1 MNIQP
6 TILLAAALASVFLV
20 IVVVD
25 TFWGKKSDSTS
36 PEQPDSDER
45 R

>member
-6 TILLAAALASVFLV
+6 MILFAVALASVFLV
-20 IVVVD
+20 IVLVQ
-25 TFWGKKSDSTS
+25 TFGGKKSDSTS
-36 PEQPDSDER
+36 PDSPDSDER

>member
-6 TILLAAALASVFLV
+6 TILLAIALASVFAV
-20 IVVVD
+20 IVLVD
-25 TFWGKKSDSTS
+25 TFGSKKSDSTS
-36 PEQPDSDER
+36 PDSPDSDER